1 MKDIANTPLVSII
14 CSTYNHGLYI
24 SQCLDG
30 FLMQKTNFPFEILI
44 HDDASTD
51 NTPDIIREYEHN
63 HPQVIRP
70 IYQKENKYS
79 KKEDIFAKY
88 QCSRVRGKYIAIC
101 EGDDYWIDPLKLQKQ
116 IDFLENNPD
125 YGMIYTTSKVY
136 NQKEGKIEEEIIG
149 REFNG
154 YIELLSG
161 NCIPTLTSC
170 IRSALVMEYLK
181 EVEPKSKNWLMG
193 DYPMWL
199 WISYYHKIKFL
210 PSDVIIDKLDLS
222 KWEREDKIIPLRNM
236 YLIGIASNYGNEIC
250 LGATAG
256 DRVLDKSPV
265 FADIYEQLLN
275 YLYQKQHWTEERK
288 IKINLDF
295 KRYTKTELIRIFVE
309 QGGNIEEAFTSSFSC
324 YSPEGGKEC
333 WSCKPCFRK
342 FIAFA
347 LNGYPFTEEVIARN
361 ITYIKREVLPLIES
375 GYYGRKQEE
384 EEIKQVLSI
393 YK

>member
-116 IDFLENNPD
+116 IDFLEKNPD

-136 NQKEGKIEEEIIG
+136 NQKEGKIEEDIIG
-149 REFNG
+149 REYKG

-161 NCIPTLTSC
+161 NCIPTLTTC
-170 IRSALVMEYLK
+170 IRSSLVMEYLK

-199 WISYYHKIKFL
+199 WISYYYKIKYL
-210 PSDVIIDKLDLS
+210 P
-222 KWEREDKIIPLRNM
+222 
-236 YLIGIASNYGNEIC
+236 YG
-250 LGATAG
+250 
-256 DRVLDKSPV
+256 
-265 FADIYEQLLN
+265 QL
-275 YLYQKQHWTEERK
+275 QTE
-288 IKINLDF
+288 
-295 KRYTKTELIRIFVE
+295 
-309 QGGNIEEAFTSSFSC
+309 
-324 YSPEGGKEC
+324 
-333 WSCKPCFRK
+333 
-342 FIAFA
+342 
-347 LNGYPFTEEVIARN
+347 
-361 ITYIKREVLPLIES
+361 
-375 GYYGRKQEE
+375 
-384 EEIKQVLSI
+384 
-393 YK
+393 

>member
-101 EGDDYWIDPLKLQKQ
+101 EGDDYWIAPLKLQKQ

-136 NQKEGKIEEEIIG
+136 NQKEGKIEEDIIG
-149 REFNG
+149 RKFNG

-210 PSDVIIDKLDLS
+210 PESTTVYRVLEESASHSNDIQKYERFILSTIDITAFYIHKFKTPLTEPYLRSLSCFYYDLY
-222 KWEREDKIIPLRNM
+222 DKYM
-236 YLIGIASNYGNEIC
+236 C
-250 LGATAG
+250 LGMYKKSRHYSKLINPSYVSARMRR
-256 DRVLDKSPV
+256 RVRRFHLRFIQIRLAKW
-265 FADIYEQLLN
+265 FDI
-275 YLYQKQHWTEERK
+275 KGKERK
-288 IKINLDF
+288 
-295 KRYTKTELIRIFVE
+295 
-309 QGGNIEEAFTSSFSC
+309 
-324 YSPEGGKEC
+324 
-333 WSCKPCFRK
+333 
-342 FIAFA
+342 
-347 LNGYPFTEEVIARN
+347 
-361 ITYIKREVLPLIES
+361 
-375 GYYGRKQEE
+375 
-384 EEIKQVLSI
+384 
-393 YK
+393 

>member
-63 HPQVIRP
+63 QPQVIRP

-154 YIELLSG
+154 YIELLSRKLYSNSYILHTQCLSNG
-161 NCIPTLTSC
+161 VLERSGTQEQKLANGRLSYVAMDIILSQNKVSSRKHYGIPCLRRVS
-170 IRSALVMEYLK
+170 
-181 EVEPKSKNWLMG
+181 KS
-193 DYPMWL
+193 
-199 WISYYHKIKFL
+199 F
-210 PSDVIIDKLDLS
+210 
-222 KWEREDKIIPLRNM
+222 
-236 YLIGIASNYGNEIC
+236 
-250 LGATAG
+250 
-256 DRVLDKSPV
+256 
-265 FADIYEQLLN
+265 
-275 YLYQKQHWTEERK
+275 
-288 IKINLDF
+288 
-295 KRYTKTELIRIFVE
+295 
-309 QGGNIEEAFTSSFSC
+309 
-324 YSPEGGKEC
+324 
-333 WSCKPCFRK
+333 
-342 FIAFA
+342 
-347 LNGYPFTEEVIARN
+347 
-361 ITYIKREVLPLIES
+361 
-375 GYYGRKQEE
+375 
-384 EEIKQVLSI
+384 
-393 YK
+393 

>member
-63 HPQVIRP
+63 QPQVIRP

-136 NQKEGKIEEEIIG
+136 NQKEGKIEEDIIG
-149 REFNG
+149 REFN
-154 YIELLSG
+154 
-161 NCIPTLTSC
+161 
-170 IRSALVMEYLK
+170 
-181 EVEPKSKNWLMG
+181 EP
-193 DYPMWL
+193 
-199 WISYYHKIKFL
+199 
-210 PSDVIIDKLDLS
+210 
-222 KWEREDKIIPLRNM
+222 
-236 YLIGIASNYGNEIC
+236 
-250 LGATAG
+250 
-256 DRVLDKSPV
+256 
-265 FADIYEQLLN
+265 
-275 YLYQKQHWTEERK
+275 
-288 IKINLDF
+288 
-295 KRYTKTELIRIFVE
+295 
-309 QGGNIEEAFTSSFSC
+309 
-324 YSPEGGKEC
+324 
-333 WSCKPCFRK
+333 
-342 FIAFA
+342 
-347 LNGYPFTEEVIARN
+347 
-361 ITYIKREVLPLIES
+361 
-375 GYYGRKQEE
+375 
-384 EEIKQVLSI
+384 
-393 YK
+393 

>member
-125 YGMIYTTSKVY
+125 YGMIY
-136 NQKEGKIEEEIIG
+136 N
-149 REFNG
+149 
-154 YIELLSG
+154 
-161 NCIPTLTSC
+161 
-170 IRSALVMEYLK
+170 
-181 EVEPKSKNWLMG
+181 
-193 DYPMWL
+193 
-199 WISYYHKIKFL
+199 
-210 PSDVIIDKLDLS
+210 
-222 KWEREDKIIPLRNM
+222 
-236 YLIGIASNYGNEIC
+236 
-250 LGATAG
+250 
-256 DRVLDKSPV
+256 
-265 FADIYEQLLN
+265 
-275 YLYQKQHWTEERK
+275 
-288 IKINLDF
+288 
-295 KRYTKTELIRIFVE
+295 
-309 QGGNIEEAFTSSFSC
+309 
-324 YSPEGGKEC
+324 
-333 WSCKPCFRK
+333 
-342 FIAFA
+342 
-347 LNGYPFTEEVIARN
+347 
-361 ITYIKREVLPLIES
+361 
-375 GYYGRKQEE
+375 
-384 EEIKQVLSI
+384 
-393 YK
+393 

>member
-136 NQKEGKIEEEIIG
+136 NQKEGKIE
-149 REFNG
+149 
-154 YIELLSG
+154 
-161 NCIPTLTSC
+161 
-170 IRSALVMEYLK
+170 K
-181 EVEPKSKNWLMG
+181 
-193 DYPMWL
+193 D
-199 WISYYHKIKFL
+199 
-210 PSDVIIDKLDLS
+210 IIDSSNVIKT
-222 KWEREDKIIPLRNM
+222 KVNDKIITN
-236 YLIGIASNYGNEIC
+236 
-250 LGATAG
+250 
-256 DRVLDKSPV
+256 
-265 FADIYEQLLN
+265 LN
-275 YLYQKQHWTEERK
+275 S
-288 IKINLDF
+288 I
-295 KRYTKTELIRIFVE
+295 
-309 QGGNIEEAFTSSFSC
+309 NIEKISPMEAF
-324 YSPEGGKEC
+324 GILNDLIN
-333 WSCKPCFRK
+333 
-342 FIAFA
+342 IAKSD
-347 LNGYPFTEEVIARN
+347 NE
-361 ITYIKREVLPLIES
+361 
-375 GYYGRKQEE
+375 
-384 EEIKQVLSI
+384 
-393 YK
+393 

>member
-116 IDFLENNPD
+116 IDFLEKNPD

-136 NQKEGKIEEEIIG
+136 NQKEGKIEEDIIG
-149 REFNG
+149 REYKG

-161 NCIPTLTSC
+161 NCIPTLTTC
-170 IRSALVMEYLK
+170 IRSSLVMEYLK

-199 WISYYHKIKFL
+199 WISYYYKIKYL
-210 PSDVIIDKLDLS
+210 PESTTVYRVLEESASHSNDIQKYERFILSTIDITAFYIHKFNTPLTEPYLRSLSCFYYDLY
-222 KWEREDKIIPLRNM
+222 DKFM
-236 YLIGIASNYGNEIC
+236 YLGMYKKA
-250 LGATAG
+250 
-256 DRVLDKSPV
+256 R
-265 FADIYEQLLN
+265 QL
-275 YLYQKQHWTEERK
+275 
-288 IKINLDF
+288 F
-295 KRYTKTELIRIFVE
+295 KTH
-309 QGGNIEEAFTSSFSC
+309 
-324 YSPEGGKEC
+324 
-333 WSCKPCFRK
+333 
-342 FIAFA
+342 
-347 LNGYPFTEEVIARN
+347 
-361 ITYIKREVLPLIES
+361 
-375 GYYGRKQEE
+375 
-384 EEIKQVLSI
+384 
-393 YK
+393 